1 MPDTSW
7 LSDLNLIDLVGEWS
21 QDPFLHPFTGI
32 LQSVRVFQPVVGND
46 LQYLCK
52 IYPKQEQAIVW
63 TPHPYLF
70 QLSKINALDIL
81 KNRGLT
87 SNDWVSIASC
97 YGAINVWKSFWG
109 VWPDYYSIIIEH
121 AGTAPSKPPSII
133 DILSSSSLE
142 SEPHEGGGRSFFF
155 PEGKCLVHMNCSE
168 FFRNGY
174 PVVFSWSDRRNY
186 KANNLQLRKLFR
198 GYHIRVA
205 DAYGNIVQF
214 DDYL

>member
-1 MPDTSW
+1 MP
-7 LSDLNLIDLVGEWS
+7 
-21 QDPFLHPFTGI
+21 Q
-32 LQSVRVFQPVVGND
+32 
-46 LQYLCK
+46 
-52 IYPKQEQAIVW
+52 
-63 TPHPYLF
+63 
-70 QLSKINALDIL
+70 
-81 KNRGLT
+81 KNRIFAIFK
-87 SNDWVSIASC
+87 SQSIRQ
-97 YGAINVWKSFWG
+97 
-109 VWPDYYSIIIEH
+109 
-121 AGTAPSKPPSII
+121 APTKIPEEP
-133 DILSSSSLE
+133 SSLE

-168 FFRNGY
+168 FFRNGH